1 MKRFAVLLGLALLPI
16 LVSAKGLNSGYVGCI
31 SKDALDEF
39 TQAAVRKDE
48 RGMKY
53 LIGKKCLFTAQLT
66 SADVSIL
73 DRGFVTS
80 KVRVY
85 IGSDAL
91 ELFVPSEA
99 VR

>member
-1 MKRFAVLLGLALLPI
+1 MKRFAIVLALAAIPL
-16 LVSAKGLNSGYVGCI
+16 LASGKSLNSGYVGCI
-31 SKDALDEF
+31 SKEALDEF

-66 SADVSIL
+66 SADMSIL

-85 IGSDAL
+85 MGNDAL

>member
-1 MKRFAVLLGLALLPI
+1 MKRFVVVLALCFIPMLA
-16 LVSAKGLNSGYVGCI
+16 SAKSLNAGYVGCI
-31 SKDALDEF
+31 SKEALDEF
-39 TQAAVRKDE
+39 TQASVRKDE

-53 LIGKKCLFTAQLT
+53 LIGKKCVFTAQLA
-66 SADVSIL
+66 SAEMSVL

-85 IGSDAL
+85 VGNDAL
-91 ELFVPSEA
+91 ELYVPSEA